1 MSITDQSAPIEAQHS
16 AWHKP
21 FRESAA
27 IQVENLDVPPEF
39 IEAQK
44 HSIVSEARAEMDEL
58 PKWLRPL
65 VEKNAGVEEIVETA
79 FKRAT
84 RIGNHNT
91 LVEVYAVLNDIGR
104 DPRGS
109 AEIQKHLTPEN
120 LSQLLRKE

>member
-1 MSITDQSAPIEAQHS
+1 MEE
-16 AWHKP
+16 
-21 FRESAA
+21 R
-27 IQVENLDVPPEF
+27 
-39 IEAQK
+39 
-44 HSIVSEARAEMDEL
+44 
-58 PKWLRPL
+58 PKWLRTL
-65 VEKNAGVEEIVETA
+65 IEKNAGVEEIVDTA

-104 DPRGS
+104 DPRGA